1 MTRARTA
8 KDRQKL
14 GTLKQL
20 TVQPSTRVRYEKAL
34 GKFLGFLKAEGLE
47 LPRRR
52 EHLDPLAMEYI
63 EHLWISGE
71 GRGLAAD
78 TLASL
83 QDYDAKIRGHLPGA
97 WRLAKTWVTHELP
110 NRAPPVPELV
120 LQRMVGWS
128 LNHGHFAFAT
138 SLLVCFYGVLRTGG
152 LLDVVRN
159 RVEISAKLR
168 TAVIAL

>member
-1 MTRARTA
+1 
-8 KDRQKL
+8 
-14 GTLKQL
+14 
-20 TVQPSTRVRYEKAL
+20 
-34 GKFLGFLKAEGLE
+34 
-47 LPRRR
+47 
-52 EHLDPLAMEYI
+52 MEYI

-97 WRLAKTWVTHELP
+97 WRLVKTWVTHELP

-120 LQRMVGWS
+120 LQSMVGWG
-128 LNHGHFAFAT
+128 LYHGHFAFAT
-138 SLLVCFYGVLRTGG
+138 SLLVCFYGALRTGK
-152 LLDVVRN
+152 LVDVCRN

-168 TAVIAL
+168 TAALGLTKAGKRAGVQESRSPRECFLGT